1 MKIGNPWT
9 DAAFDN
15 AGTTDFYRSHSLI
28 SDETYAAIQANCNY
42 ADELPVDAASNNT
55 FCNRA
60 VSEADADMAEID
72 IYNIYAESCN
82 SNTSQNARVKV
93 ILESFVFLFLVR
105 YCKIFFGNYA
115 KKNMK
120 GCFKTLLSDII
131 KNPCFT
137 NKKRDL
143 NF

>member
-60 VSEADADMAEID
+60 VSEADADMAQID

-82 SNTSQNARVKV
+82 SNTSQNAKVNV
-93 ILESFVFLFLVR
+93 ILESCVFGCV
-105 YCKIFFGNYA
+105 KTSQNA
-115 KKNMK
+115 KEKY
-120 GCFKTLLSDII
+120 GRLC
-131 KNPCFT
+131 
-137 NKKRDL
+137 
-143 NF
+143 